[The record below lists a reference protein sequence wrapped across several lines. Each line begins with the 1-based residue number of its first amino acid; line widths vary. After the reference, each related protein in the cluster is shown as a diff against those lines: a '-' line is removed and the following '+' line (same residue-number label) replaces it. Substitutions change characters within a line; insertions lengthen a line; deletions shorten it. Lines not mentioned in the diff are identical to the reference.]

1 LVFLEFAM
9 SLRSVSVGLR
19 NFIGFGAL
27 TLCLLITG
35 GVALSELSS
44 LKGNLLE
51 VKDVWMGGLDLM
63 AKIKSD
69 RQLMRLDENEI
80 TAQPSEL
87 SALTSEIRSIEQ
99 RVRGYDKEYEGTII
113 LDEDRRLFGTY
124 QEKSAAYEKALDA
137 VLAGLASGS
146 VAPAVASQS
155 EQSFDALISALDALI
170 ALNNRGAADAGQRA
184 EASANNA
191 TITFSVILLASV
203 IFTIFAAVLLS
214 RSITRPLAM
223 LAASA
228 ERIASGDLTQPVV
241 ADGADEVTQVQ
252 RSLGGMQGTLRETL
266 LNIQNSATQLASA
279 AEELHAVTDDSSRGI
294 TRQNDEIQMAATAV
308 TEMSAAVD
316 EVARNANHT
325 SDSSREAQETAQA
338 GREQVSSTRSTIEQ
352 LTERLNITSTTI
364 ATLADEAI
372 AIGRVLEVIRTI
384 AEQTNLLALNAAI
397 EAARAGDQGR
407 GFAVVADEVR
417 ALAQR
422 TQTSTQEI
430 ERMISAIQ
438 SASQQSVSAM
448 AQSSEYAGRSQI
460 MASQADSALALIAER
475 VNQINDMNLVIA
487 SAAEEQ
493 ASVAREVDRN
503 LVAIRDIAEQNA
515 TGAHETSVASDQ
527 LAKLASDLN
536 GMVQRF
542 RL

>member
-1 LVFLEFAM
+1 MF
-9 SLRSVSVGLR
+9 LRSVSVGLR

-69 RQLMRLDENEI
+69 RQLMRLNENELV
-80 TAQPSEL
+80 AKPSEL
-87 SALTSEIRSIEQ
+87 STMSAEIRSIEQ
-99 RVRGYDKEYEGTII
+99 RVRGYDKDYEGTII
-113 LDEDRRLFGTY
+113 LDEDRRLFGAY
-124 QEKSAAYEKALDA
+124 QEKSAAYEKSLDA
-137 VLAGLASGS
+137 VLAALGSGDVPDALS
-146 VAPAVASQS
+146 SQT
-155 EQSFDALISALDALI
+155 QRDFDALITNLDALI
-170 ALNNRGAADAGQRA
+170 ALNNRGAADAGKRA

-203 IFTIFAAVLLS
+203 IFTVFAAILLS

-228 ERIASGDLTQPVV
+228 ERIAAGDLTQPVS
-241 ADGADEVTQVQ
+241 AEGADEVTQVQ

-279 AEELHAVTDDSSRGI
+279 AEQLHAVTDDSSRGI

-338 GREQVSSTRSTIEQ
+338 GREQVSSTRTTIEQ
-352 LTERLNITSTTI
+352 LTERLSITSTTI

-438 SASQQSVSAM
+438 NASQQSVSAM
-448 AQSSEYAGRSQI
+448 AQSSEYANRSQV
-460 MASQADSALALIAER
+460 MASQADSALVLIAER

>member
-87 SALTSEIRSIEQ
+87 SALTSEIRTIEQ

>member
-1 LVFLEFAM
+1 M

-19 NFIGFGAL
+19 NFIGFGVL

-51 VKDVWMGGLDLM
+51 VKDVWMSGLDLM

-80 TAQPSEL
+80 VAKPNEL
-87 SALTSEIRSIEQ
+87 SALSSEIHSIEQ

-113 LDEDRRLFGTY
+113 LDEDRRLFSAY
-124 QEKSAAYEKALDA
+124 QGKSAAYEQALDA
-137 VLAGLASGS
+137 VLAGLASGN
-146 VAPAVASQS
+146 VTPAVSAQS
-155 EQSFDALISALDALI
+155 EQSFDALITALDALI
-170 ALNNRGAADAGQRA
+170 ALNNQGAADAGGRA
-184 EASANNA
+184 VSSASNA
-191 TITFSVILLASV
+191 TITFSVILLASLA
-203 IFTIFAAVLLS
+203 FTVLAAVLLS
-214 RSITRPLAM
+214 RSITRPLAA

-228 ERIASGDLTQPVV
+228 ERIASGDLGQPVQ

-252 RSLGGMQGTLRETL
+252 RSLGDMQGTLRDTL
-266 LNIQNSATQLASA
+266 MNIQNSATQLASA

-338 GREQVSSTRSTIEQ
+338 GREQVSTTRSTIEQ

-438 SASQQSVSAM
+438 TASQQSVDAM
-448 AQSSEYAGRSQI
+448 AQSSEYASRSQI
-460 MASQADSALALIAER
+460 MASQADSALVLIAER
-475 VNQINDMNLVIA
+475 VNQINEMNLVIA

>member
-87 SALTSEIRSIEQ
+87 SALTSEIRTIEQ

-113 LDEDRRLFGTY
+113 LDEDRRLFSTY

>member
-1 LVFLEFAM
+1 M
-9 SLRSVSVGLR
+9 
-19 NFIGFGAL
+19 
-27 TLCLLITG
+27 
-35 GVALSELSS
+35 
-44 LKGNLLE
+44 
-51 VKDVWMGGLDLM
+51 
-63 AKIKSD
+63 
-69 RQLMRLDENEI
+69 
-80 TAQPSEL
+80 
-87 SALTSEIRSIEQ
+87 
-99 RVRGYDKEYEGTII
+99 
-113 LDEDRRLFGTY
+113 
-124 QEKSAAYEKALDA
+124 
-137 VLAGLASGS
+137 
-146 VAPAVASQS
+146 
-155 EQSFDALISALDALI
+155 
-170 ALNNRGAADAGQRA
+170 
-184 EASANNA
+184 
-191 TITFSVILLASV
+191 TFSVILLASL

>member
-1 LVFLEFAM
+1 M

-51 VKDVWMGGLDLM
+51 VKDVWMSGLDLM

-87 SALTSEIRSIEQ
+87 SALTSEIRTIEQ

-137 VLAGLASGS
+137 VLSGLGTGS

-170 ALNNRGAADAGQRA
+170 ALNNRGATDAGQRA

-191 TITFSVILLASV
+191 TITFSVILLASL

>member
-1 LVFLEFAM
+1 MF
-9 SLRSVSVGLR
+9 LRSVSVGLR
-19 NFIGFGAL
+19 NVIGFGAL
-27 TLCLLITG
+27 TLILLITG
-35 GVALSELSS
+35 GVALTELSS

-80 TAQPSEL
+80 IAQPNEL
-87 SALTSEIRSIEQ
+87 ASLTSEINTIKE
-99 RVRGYDKEYEGTII
+99 RVRGYDNDYKGTII
-113 LDEDRRLFGTY
+113 LDEDRRLFAIY
-124 QEKSAAYEKALDA
+124 QEKSAAYEQALSA
-137 VLAGLASGS
+137 VLSAMAAGKVEPPISL
-146 VAPAVASQS
+146 QS

-170 ALNNRGAADAGQRA
+170 ALNNKGAADAGARA

-191 TITFSVILLASV
+191 TITFSVILLAAV

-228 ERIASGDLTQPVV
+228 ERIASGDLSQPVQ
-241 ADGADEVTQVQ
+241 ADGADEITHVQ

-338 GREQVSSTRSTIEQ
+338 GREQVSSTRATIEQ
-352 LTERLNITSTTI
+352 LTERLGITSTTI
-364 ATLADEAI
+364 TTLADEAI

-448 AQSSEYAGRSQI
+448 AQSSEYASRSQI
-460 MASQADSALALIAER
+460 MASQADSALVLIAER

-503 LVAIRDIAEQNA
+503 LVNIRDIAEQNA

>member
-1 LVFLEFAM
+1 M

-19 NFIGFGAL
+19 NFIGFGVL
-27 TLCLLITG
+27 TLCLLVTG
-35 GVALSELSS
+35 GVALTELSS
-44 LKGNLLE
+44 LRTDLME

-80 TAQPSEL
+80 VAQPNE
-87 SALTSEIRSIEQ
+87 LTSLGAEIRTITD
-99 RVRGYDKEYEGTII
+99 RVHGYDKEYEGTII
-113 LDEDRRLFGTY
+113 LDEDRRLFGDYET
-124 QEKSAAYEKALDA
+124 KSDAYENALDA
-137 VLAGLASGS
+137 VLAGMASGG
-146 VAPAVASQS
+146 VTPAVAAQS
-155 EQSFDALISALDALI
+155 EQAFDALIASLDALI
-170 ALNNRGAADAGQRA
+170 ALNNRGAAEAGSRA

-191 TITFSVILLASV
+191 TVTFSLILLASV
-203 IFTIFAAVLLS
+203 IFTVIAAVLLS
-214 RSITRPLAM
+214 RSITRPLAV

-228 ERIASGDLTQPVV
+228 ERIAAGDLSQPVP
-241 ADGADEVTQVQ
+241 AEGADEVTQVQ

-279 AEELHAVTDDSSRGI
+279 AEQLHAVTDDSSRGI

-325 SDSSREAQETAQA
+325 SDTSREAQETAQA
-338 GREQVSSTRSTIEQ
+338 GREQVSSTRNTIEQ
-352 LTERLNITSTTI
+352 LTDRLNITSTTI

-438 SASQQSVSAM
+438 TASQQSVSAM
-448 AQSSEYAGRSQI
+448 EQSSEYASRSQI
-460 MASQADSALALIAER
+460 MASQADSALQLIAER